1 MNKVVKKVTAV
12 ALSALMIGAAFAG
25 CSQSSND
32 NTTKSN
38 EPVTGKTFNIG
49 ICQLTQHEALDKATK
64 GFEDKLNELA
74 KADGNTIKFDYQNA
88 SNDSANCATIV
99 NQFVSAG
106 DDLIM
111 ANATPALQAAAT
123 ATAASKIPV
132 IGTSV
137 TDFGTALD
145 IEMNP
150 TDATGINV
158 TGTNDLA
165 PLADQAQMILD
176 LFPDTKKVGAIYC
189 SAEANSQFQ
198 VDGVKA
204 ALEKKGI
211 ECNFYSFSDSN
222 DISSVAKKAAS
233 ESDVIYI
240 PTDNTAASN
249 GGVIDAACTDAG
261 VPIIAGEEGIF
272 KKTSAVATLSISF
285 YEIGQKAGEMA
296 YEILT
301 KGADPSTMN
310 IQQAENLTYYYNKE
324 KADKFKANIPDNY
337 QAYEAE
343 AE

>member
-25 CSQSSND
+25 CSQNSGNE
-32 NTTKSN
+32 TTKSN
-38 EPVTGKTFNIG
+38 DAATGKTFNIG
-49 ICQLTQHEALDKATK
+49 ICQLTQHPALDKATQ
-64 GFEDKLNELA
+64 GFKDKLNELA
-74 KADGNTIKFDYQNA
+74 KADNNTIKFDYQNA

-106 DDLIM
+106 DDLIL

-123 ATAASKIPV
+123 ATAASKTPV

-158 TGTNDLA
+158 TGTSDLA

-189 SAEANSQFQ
+189 SAEANSQYQ

-204 ALEKKGI
+204 ALKKKGV

-222 DISSVAKKAAS
+222 DIASVAKKAAG

-249 GGVIDAACTDAG
+249 GGIIESACNDAN

-272 KKTSAVATLSISF
+272 TNTGAVATLSISF
-285 YEIGQKAGEMA
+285 YNIGQKAGAMA

-301 KGADPSTMN
+301 KGTDPATMN
-310 IQQAENLTYYYNKE
+310 IQQSDELTYYYNKD

-337 QAYEAE
+337 KVYEAD